1 MAFPGPQPNPT
12 MPSLADRIIARV
24 AYVHALHVS
33 RRFRRSLER
42 IEHAQ
47 QQALRRALAVVAGS
61 EYARRYGLDRVR
73 SPDDLRAAAPLVR
86 FDDIRPY
93 VQRVAEG
100 DPAALLNPRVRLHM
114 FALTSGTTSEPKMIP
129 VTGPFVR
136 DYRRGW
142 NVFGL
147 KMLRDHPAAILRPI
161 LQSTGRIDERTT
173 PAGIPAGAIT
183 GLLAATQKR
192 IVRRYYVGDERIAR
206 LEDPVQRYYCL
217 VRFGIVRDVAFAVTA
232 NPATLIRI
240 AEVASEHAETL
251 IRDVHDGTLSAQV
264 VTDGA
269 IRREL
274 QANLRPEPARARELE
289 TLLAAHGVLRPRDYW
304 KLEFLACWIGGSLA
318 HYRPMLERWYGPL
331 PVRDIGLLASE
342 GRVTIP
348 LEDDTPVGVLDV
360 QAACFEFIPLDELD
374 TPQPRTLGPAQLEAG
389 GDYVVVLTNTA
400 GLVRYV
406 LDDVVRMHGWRGRSP
421 RLEFRYRAG
430 HVSSLTGEKLTEDQV
445 VAAARQVMAELG
457 LTRLDVLL
465 APAWD
470 ERPFYRLYAA
480 GCDDPT
486 LGRRFDAALC
496 EQNEE
501 YASRRKSRRLAEL
514 AVVRVPHE
522 LFERLDAQRLAAR
535 RTRAEQYKRPCLL
548 TQVGQDETI
557 ASLIQAPASL

>member
-1 MAFPGPQPNPT
+1 
-12 MPSLADRIIARV
+12 MPSLADRVIARV
-24 AYVHALHVS
+24 AYVHALHTT
-33 RRFRRSLER
+33 RRFARSLER

-47 QQALRRALAVVAGS
+47 RRALRRALAVIAGS
-61 EYARRYGLDRVR
+61 DYARRYRLDRVR
-73 SPDDLRAAAPLVR
+73 SLADLRAAAPLVR
-86 FDDIRPY
+86 FEDIRPY

-100 DPAALLNPRVRLHM
+100 DQTALLSERVRLHM
-114 FALTSGTTSEPKMIP
+114 FALTSGTTAEPKMIP

-192 IVRRYYVGDERIAR
+192 IVRRYYVGDARIAR
-206 LEDPVQRYYCL
+206 LDDPQQRYYCL

-240 AEVASEHAETL
+240 AEVGSEHAETL
-251 IRDVHDGTLSAQV
+251 IRDVHDGTLSAQI
-264 VTDGA
+264 VTDAA

-274 QANLRPEPARARELE
+274 AAKLRPEPARARELE
-289 TLLAAHGVLRPRDYW
+289 TLLARHAALRPRDYW

-360 QAACFEFIPLDELD
+360 QSACFEFIPLDELD
-374 TPQPRTLGPAQLEAG
+374 VPQPRTLGPTQLEPG

-406 LDDVVRMHGWRGRSP
+406 LDDVVRMHGWHGRAP

-430 HVSSLTGEKLTEDQV
+430 QVSSLTGEKLTENQV

-480 GCDDPT
+480 GCDDAT
-486 LGRRFDAALC
+486 LAQRFDAALC
-496 EQNEE
+496 GQNEE
-501 YASRRKSRRLAEL
+501 YASRRKSGRLGDL
-514 AVVRVPHE
+514 AVVPVPGAF
-522 LFERLDAQRLAAR
+522 FERLDARWLESR
-535 RTRAEQYKRPCLL
+535 RTRAEQYKRRCLL
-548 TQVGQDETI
+548 TRVGQDAELEALRT
-557 ASLIQAPASL
+557 AAQ